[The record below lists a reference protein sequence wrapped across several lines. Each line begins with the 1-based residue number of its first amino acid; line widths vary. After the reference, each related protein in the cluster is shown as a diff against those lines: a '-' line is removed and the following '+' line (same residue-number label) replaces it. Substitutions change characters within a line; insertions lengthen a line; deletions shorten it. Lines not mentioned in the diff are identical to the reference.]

1 MTSRDASKTRSQ
13 SKSTVTTGLTEVS
26 QVERAPNLATVLSY
40 KPEMPA
46 AKREGS
52 PVPVPRPRSRTDSA
66 SVSPRRSHAGRN
78 ADAFPREA
86 RHSSPD
92 DSGRRPATVPN
103 RELGAGNVAFFIG
116 EAPNLDVRHKASPK
130 PSKEVPVSHAST
142 EQLAVGRG
150 SVRGQVRPFG
160 SRCKTSPTLP
170 AIQADFGGGGHLGR
184 PPTTF
189 SSVPGAV
196 EIALVRMNGILH
208 L

>member
-1 MTSRDASKTRSQ
+1 
-13 SKSTVTTGLTEVS
+13 
-26 QVERAPNLATVLSY
+26 
-40 KPEMPA
+40 MPA
-46 AKREGS
+46 
-52 PVPVPRPRSRTDSA
+52 VPRDGRARSRTDSA
-66 SVSPRRSHAGRN
+66 SVSPRRSHAGRDS
-78 ADAFPREA
+78 DAFPREA
-86 RHSSPD
+86 RQSSPD

-170 AIQADFGGGGHLGR
+170 AIQADFGGGHLLEGT
-184 PPTTF
+184 PTNNFPIRTR
-189 SSVPGAV
+189 SSRDRFGSDEWDPAPVKPRAKGLMVTAMRSQEWMSQVASDPGD
-196 EIALVRMNGILH
+196 E
-208 L
+208 